1 MKTIIFRIPTTFKE
15 FRIFAKELF
24 KCMAHPVRS
33 KHNRE
38 VMWHLYAEIVK
49 ELHSNYWNNDI
60 SQEMRTRLCNGAHN
74 GIIWKF
80 ISEAIG
86 KLK

>member
-1 MKTIIFRIPTTFKE
+1 MKTITFRIPTTLKE

-24 KCMAHPVRS
+24 KCTVHPVRS

-49 ELHSNYWNNDI
+49 ELQSNYWNNDI
-60 SQEMRTRLCNGAHN
+60 SKEMRARLCSGLQN

-80 ISEAIG
+80 VSEAIG
-86 KLK
+86 NLK